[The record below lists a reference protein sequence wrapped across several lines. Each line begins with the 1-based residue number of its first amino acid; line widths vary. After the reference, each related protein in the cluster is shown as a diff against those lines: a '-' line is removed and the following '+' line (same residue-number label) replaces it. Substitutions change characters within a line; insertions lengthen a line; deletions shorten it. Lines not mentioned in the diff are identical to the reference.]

1 MTIGTKGILPIE
13 SLGLTERSQDRT
25 AAAKA
30 KFRPATIRRPGD
42 SQIRTSLN
50 DLLDRAGRLG
60 EYSVGV
66 RANHANRA
74 DHEHKDHGEH
84 NGVFGDILAL
94 IIRPESRQQGEDGH
108 SFAPFEKGS

>member
-1 MTIGTKGILPIE
+1 MPIE
-13 SLGLTERSQDRT
+13 SLGLAEPMQRLPQGKVS
-25 AAAKA
+25 
-30 KFRPATIRRPGD
+30 PGLEHRPGD
-42 SQIRTSLN
+42 RLIRASLN

-60 EYSVGV
+60 EYPVGV

-74 DHEHKDHGEH
+74 DHEHEDHGEH

-108 SFAPFEKGS
+108 GFTPFQKGS